1 VPAKSKPWT
10 WLLFGVNFGRARRG
24 KLLGHMQVQTT
35 ARYAR
40 LAADPVKDSIRPP
53 DRACSRSPPP
63 APLAAP
69 QQVAAFLHL
78 RRVESQCLHRRCIE
92 QEATSL
98 LVLYKKTNFL
108 T

>member
-1 VPAKSKPWT
+1 MPAKSKPWT

-40 LAADPVKDSIRPP
+40 LAADPVKDGGSVEYRRPLIRPP

-69 QQVAAFLHL
+69 STSSCVPASAPGRIPMSASPLH
-78 RRVESQCLHRRCIE
+78 
-92 QEATSL
+92 
-98 LVLYKKTNFL
+98 
-108 T
+108 